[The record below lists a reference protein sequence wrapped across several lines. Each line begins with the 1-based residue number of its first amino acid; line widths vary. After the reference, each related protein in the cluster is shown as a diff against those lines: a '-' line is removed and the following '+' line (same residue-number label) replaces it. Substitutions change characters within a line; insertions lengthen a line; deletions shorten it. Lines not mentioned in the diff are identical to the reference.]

1 MRVMNGRSLA
11 EAIPLKVDTLS
22 RAHLMEA
29 LQRSGIQLNASAQT
43 LLDHPIFDRPAPQ
56 SVALVERSLGE
67 LGLGSGAALP
77 RIFDAA
83 EEQGLRLC
91 PATTGPYLRLAWL
104 SQPNAPDAIM
114 SNGRAPTGSL
124 TVAAPPLQPHEENY
138 PKGFYLRVIDGQ
150 PWLRGYRCDL
160 TYPWSSDDRLV
171 FAVPSP
177 NNASVGLTT

>member
-11 EAIPLKVDTLS
+11 EALPLKVDTLS

-91 PATTGPYLRLAWL
+91 PATTGPTFDWH
-104 SQPNAPDAIM
+104 
-114 SNGRAPTGSL
+114 GSL
-124 TVAAPPLQPHEENY
+124 SRTHPTPSCPMVERPP
-138 PKGFYLRVIDGQ
+138 
-150 PWLRGYRCDL
+150 
-160 TYPWSSDDRLV
+160 DR
-171 FAVPSP
+171 
-177 NNASVGLTT
+177 